1 MVAMT
6 ETERI
11 FAYVRANH
19 VLTVCSTCGS
29 IPWAANCFYAFD
41 GEEATFL
48 FLSDL
53 ETRHAAEIRENA
65 AVAGTISSQ
74 RSNVAKL
81 RGLQYS
87 GTARLLDGAGETRGR
102 EIYYRRFPFARLH
115 AAPLWAIVPEMMK
128 YTDNSLGFGAKLVWR
143 RADV

>member
-1 MVAMT
+1 MVAAT

-19 VLTVCSTCGS
+19 VLTVCTASGA

-41 GEEATFL
+41 GEEAALL
-48 FLSDL
+48 FLSALD
-53 ETRHAAEIRENA
+53 TRHAMEIRENA

-74 RSNVAKL
+74 RSTIAKL

-87 GTARLLDGAGETRGR
+87 GTARLLDGAGERRGR

-115 AAPLWAIVPEMMK
+115 VAPLWAIVPEVMK
-128 YTDNSLGFGAKLVWR
+128 YTDNSLGFGSKMVWKR
-143 RADV
+143 S